1 MNRTTAT
8 LIALLVFLCVLP
20 FETAFGRGFGGGRGG
35 GGRGG
40 GVSRGGGAVSRGAGG
55 GAYRGGGGGYRGGG
69 GGYRGGGGY
78 PTVNNYSRSATRAPT
93 VSRGQS
99 GSRTVTGP
107 RGGSVTAGG
116 ARGGVVGPRGGA
128 AGRVGGVQIE
138 TPGGR
143 TLTKGGAGG
152 VVKTPRG
159 AAVGQARAG
168 RVTGPGGTAGRS
180 QTRAAGRNFATDGGF
195 ARYSGGVR
203 VKGARGGVVG
213 HRTRAVTRTTRYG
226 HARAV
231 RRSFYAGHIG
241 YHRWFGRNWY
251 TRHPSA
257 WRARRWVG
265 VSIWTVASWRTLHS
279 WWGWGT
285 TNPYYYDYGTTV
297 VYEGDTVYYDSE
309 PIATAEEYYTQAGD
323 IASQGV
329 GEIPEDEEWQSLG
342 VWAMVQ
348 GTEIQ
353 ANKILQL
360 AVSKTGVIGG
370 NYYDALTES
379 TLPVQGSV
387 DQESQRAAWIIG
399 ENEEVVYETGI
410 YNLTQEETEMLIHFG
425 QDNTQQWSLVRLE
438 APEDSATQ

>member
-1 MNRTTAT
+1 MNRTSLT
-8 LIALLVFLCVLP
+8 LVAILVLLSTLPTETVL
-20 FETAFGRGFGGGRGG
+20 GRGFGGGRGG

-40 GVSRGGGAVSRGAGG
+40 GVSRGGGAYRGGG
-55 GAYRGGGGGYRGGG
+55 GAYRGGGGAYRGGG
-69 GGYRGGGGY
+69 TYRGGGY
-78 PTVNNYSRSATRAPT
+78 PTVNRSSRAITQAPT
-93 VSRGQS
+93 VSRGQR

-107 RGGSVTAGG
+107 RGGSISAGG
-116 ARGGVVGPRGGA
+116 ARGGVAGPRGGA
-128 AGRVGGVQIE
+128 AGQVGGVQIE

-143 TLTKGGAGG
+143 TLTKAGAGG
-152 VVKTPRG
+152 VARTPRG
-159 AAVGQARAG
+159 AAAGQARAG
-168 RVTGPGGTAGRS
+168 RVTGPRGTAGKY
-180 QTRAAGRNFATDGGF
+180 QTRAAGRSFATDGGF
-195 ARYSGGVR
+195 ARYSGGVK
-203 VKGARGGVVG
+203 VKGSRGTVAG
-213 HRTRAVTRTTRYG
+213 HRTRAVTRTSRYG

-231 RRSFYAGHIG
+231 RRSFYAGHAG
-241 YHRWFGRNWY
+241 YHRWFGRSWY
-251 TRHPSA
+251 GRHPSA

-265 VSIWTVASWRTLHS
+265 VSIWTAATWGTLNT

-285 TNPYYYDYGTTV
+285 TNPYYYDYGSTV

-309 PIATAEEYYTQAGD
+309 PIASAEEYYAEAGE
-323 IASQGV
+323 IASEGIAEV
-329 GEIPEDEEWQSLG
+329 PEDEEWQSLG

-360 AVSKTGVIGG
+360 AVSKTGVIRG

-387 DQESQRAAWIIG
+387 DQESQRAAWIVG